1 MFSIRKARAA
11 TPHDFVAKSKPK
23 KSKAGKDALKKL
35 NDYLNSASSEPM
47 YFLHNFWKAQS
58 NAITYKEL
66 REAIMNGYLDEATL
80 QAWQQDYSL
89 FVKSHLEPIWQ
100 QAAKAGADALA
111 ASASG
116 GWVFDPMSDAM
127 TAWIKDHGAE
137 WVTKINDE
145 TRDAMRAMIEAS
157 TKGQF
162 TVDELSRAIRPLIGL
177 TEPQAAANLKYYASV
192 KKNLLDNGVKAD
204 AATKKAREQ
213 AYKYADKQLRQRA
226 YTIAITENAAAYCAG
241 YREGTAQAQTQGYLG
256 KGVYVFATA
265 DDEDVCPVCS
275 ALNGTETD
283 AEGSY
288 HIGTTKMTFKMG
300 PHPPV
305 HPRCRCAEYFEEKE
319 PPVFLPQQPAQD
331 VIQPWPGNLPDPG
344 ENSADESQA
353 YVAGSLKVPDG
364 MTSNGPVHLGN
375 TGKMYDYTDANG
387 WEWYFK
393 PAQSKGGQYEP
404 FRAYAQEAG

>member
-1 MFSIRKARAA
+1 
-11 TPHDFVAKSKPK
+11 
-23 KSKAGKDALKKL
+23 
-35 NDYLNSASSEPM
+35 M
-47 YFLHNFWKAQS
+47 YFLHNLWNAQS

-111 ASASG
+111 ATASG

-213 AYKYADKQLRQRA
+213 AISTPISSSGSGPIPLPSRRTPQRTAPDTVRARHRRRRKAILGRACMFLRPPTMKTSARYAA
-226 YTIAITENAAAYCAG
+226 
-241 YREGTAQAQTQGYLG
+241 
-256 KGVYVFATA
+256 
-265 DDEDVCPVCS
+265 P
-275 ALNGTETD
+275 
-283 AEGSY
+283 
-288 HIGTTKMTFKMG
+288 
-300 PHPPV
+300 
-305 HPRCRCAEYFEEKE
+305 
-319 PPVFLPQQPAQD
+319 
-331 VIQPWPGNLPDPG
+331 
-344 ENSADESQA
+344 
-353 YVAGSLKVPDG
+353 
-364 MTSNGPVHLGN
+364 
-375 TGKMYDYTDANG
+375 
-387 WEWYFK
+387 
-393 PAQSKGGQYEP
+393 
-404 FRAYAQEAG
+404 

>member
-137 WVTKINDE
+137 WVTKIAVKIDSFAYMPVQELGNAFS
-145 TRDAMRAMIEAS
+145 TFVAQNFGASKRGRIRRGVKQALLMTTVFSLVVSAAVFVLAKPLMMI
-157 TKGQF
+157 F
-162 TVDELSRAIRPLIGL
+162 VDGSQHDIISIGVRYLRIEGAFYVGIGVLFLLYGYYRAIRMPGMSVVLTVLSLGLRVALAYALSAVPGIGVDGIWWSI
-177 TEPQAAANLKYYASV
+177 PIGWAV
-192 KKNLLDNGVKAD
+192 AD
-204 AATKKAREQ
+204 AVGMLYYGKTLRRIYAR
-213 AYKYADKQLRQRA
+213 RG
-226 YTIAITENAAAYCAG
+226 NAAHA
-241 YREGTAQAQTQGYLG
+241 
-256 KGVYVFATA
+256 
-265 DDEDVCPVCS
+265 
-275 ALNGTETD
+275 
-283 AEGSY
+283 
-288 HIGTTKMTFKMG
+288 MT
-300 PHPPV
+300 V
-305 HPRCRCAEYFEEKE
+305 R
-319 PPVFLPQQPAQD
+319 
-331 VIQPWPGNLPDPG
+331 
-344 ENSADESQA
+344 
-353 YVAGSLKVPDG
+353 
-364 MTSNGPVHLGN
+364 T
-375 TGKMYDYTDANG
+375 
-387 WEWYFK
+387 
-393 PAQSKGGQYEP
+393 
-404 FRAYAQEAG
+404 

>member
-1 MFSIRKARAA
+1 MFSIRKARAP

-192 KKNLLDNGVKAD
+192 KKSLLDNGVKAD

-241 YREGTAQAQTQGYLG
+241 YREGAAQAQAQGYLG
-256 KGVYVFATA
+256 KGVYVLRPPTMKT
-265 DDEDVCPVCS
+265 S
-275 ALNGTETD
+275 A
-283 AEGSY
+283 
-288 HIGTTKMTFKMG
+288 
-300 PHPPV
+300 
-305 HPRCRCAEYFEEKE
+305 RCAA
-319 PPVFLPQQPAQD
+319 P
-331 VIQPWPGNLPDPG
+331 
-344 ENSADESQA
+344 
-353 YVAGSLKVPDG
+353 
-364 MTSNGPVHLGN
+364 
-375 TGKMYDYTDANG
+375 
-387 WEWYFK
+387 
-393 PAQSKGGQYEP
+393 
-404 FRAYAQEAG
+404 

>member
-204 AATKKAREQ
+204 AATKKAREK
-213 AYKYADKQLRQRA
+213 AYKYADKQLRQ
-226 YTIAITENAAAYCAG
+226 YF
-241 YREGTAQAQTQGYLG
+241 L
-256 KGVYVFATA
+256 
-265 DDEDVCPVCS
+265 
-275 ALNGTETD
+275 
-283 AEGSY
+283 
-288 HIGTTKMTFKMG
+288 IGFF
-300 PHPPV
+300 PL
-305 HPRCRCAEYFEEKE
+305 FS
-319 PPVFLPQQPAQD
+319 QD
-331 VIQPWPGNLPDPG
+331 YY
-344 ENSADESQA
+344 S
-353 YVAGSLKVPDG
+353 
-364 MTSNGPVHLGN
+364 
-375 TGKMYDYTDANG
+375 
-387 WEWYFK
+387 
-393 PAQSKGGQYEP
+393 
-404 FRAYAQEAG
+404 